1 MPSSVAYFVSARGA
15 EDGEHHSNS
24 GQRHRKEDVSVQ
36 DVICDIDADA
46 GSLSNVSSQASVA
59 DESLQDDEIRHA
71 GDSREVGTRFHL
83 ALLHPGAVLTC
94 NYPQQD
100 QTFPGSEEE
109 GDYVDTRGVEE
120 IASLDDEEENKE
132 EDDMIPAQVRTPS
145 FV

>member
-1 MPSSVAYFVSARGA
+1 MLTCA
-15 EDGEHHSNS
+15 
-24 GQRHRKEDVSVQ
+24 
-36 DVICDIDADA
+36 
-46 GSLSNVSSQASVA
+46 LSNDSSQALVA
-59 DESLQDDEIRHA
+59 DESLRDDEIRHA

-83 ALLHPGAVLTC
+83 ALLRPCVVLTC

-120 IASLDDEEENKE
+120 IASLDDEEEDEE
-132 EDDMIPAQVRTPS
+132 EDGMPPAQVRTPS